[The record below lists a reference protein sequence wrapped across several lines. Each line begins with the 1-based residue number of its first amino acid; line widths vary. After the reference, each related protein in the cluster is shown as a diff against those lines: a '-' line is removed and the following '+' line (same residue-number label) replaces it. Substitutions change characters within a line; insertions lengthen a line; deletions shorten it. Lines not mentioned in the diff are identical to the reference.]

1 MKISIT
7 LLLSTLLLS
16 GAGAAKKPNF
26 LFIIVDD
33 QSPLDLKI
41 YNPRSILD
49 TPNVD
54 RLAKEGMVLDGA
66 HHVGAWVGG
75 GGRRGVLHVPD

>member
-1 MKISIT
+1 MPLT
-7 LLLSTLLLS
+7 FLLTFFLLFR
-16 GAGAAKKPNF
+16 ATAEKKPNF

-49 TPNVD
+49 TPNID
-54 RLAKEGMVLDGA
+54 RLAKEGMGKGIRRKVRGQA
-66 HHVGAWVGG
+66 GSEGGSVGG
-75 GGRRGVLHVPD
+75 TART

>member
-1 MKISIT
+1 MMIKIYSII
-7 LLLSTLLLS
+7 LCIFLILRVS
-16 GAGAAKKPNF
+16 AEKKPNF

-49 TPNVD
+49 TPNID
-54 RLAKEGMVLDGA
+54 RSG
-66 HHVGAWVGG
+66 
-75 GGRRGVLHVPD
+75 